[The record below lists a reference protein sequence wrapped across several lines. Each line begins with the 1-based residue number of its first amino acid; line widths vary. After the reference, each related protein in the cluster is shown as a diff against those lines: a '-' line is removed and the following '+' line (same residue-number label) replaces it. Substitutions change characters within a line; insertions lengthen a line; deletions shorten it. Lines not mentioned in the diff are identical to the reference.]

1 MSSIASRSWQRLAV
15 ELDGEVGRIT
25 LNRPAA
31 RNALDGTT
39 ATELEAA
46 LVELGGTARA
56 IVIHVAGLRDDPVG
70 MRAFIAQ
77 INRAFDAAEGCP
89 VPVIAAVQGYALAGG
104 FELMQ

>member
-1 MSSIASRSWQRLAV
+1 MSSIASRSWQRLAG
-15 ELDGEVGRIT
+15 ELGRIT

-56 IVIHVAGLRDDPVG
+56 IVIDGAGDHFCAGADLRHVAGLRDDPVG

-89 VPVIAAVQGYALAGG
+89 VPVIAAVQG
-104 FELMQ
+104 